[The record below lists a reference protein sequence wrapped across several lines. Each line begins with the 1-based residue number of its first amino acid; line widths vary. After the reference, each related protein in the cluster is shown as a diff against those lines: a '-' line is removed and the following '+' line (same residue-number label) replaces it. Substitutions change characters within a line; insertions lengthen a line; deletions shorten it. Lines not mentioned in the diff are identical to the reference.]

1 MKPQFATLEEDI
13 RLNLIV
19 DCDILTGESAG
30 YTIMLR
36 DMDVTD
42 MVIGK
47 LQEAIE
53 AETETMIAS
62 RKYGIE

>member
-13 RLNLIV
+13 RLDLIV
-19 DCDILTGESAG
+19 DYDILTGESAG